1 MGNISGAPGPVDK
14 PTVKMDNFL
23 QRRGILTNHS
33 IGICRAVNKEMPQKD
48 YYKILGVSRNAD
60 PKGIR
65 DAFRKLAKKYHP
77 DKAGPEGK
85 DLFQDVQEAYEVLS
99 DPEKR
104 SSYDRQLRYEE
115 QAPGFGRKA
124 PIYDSTFQQGSFFG
138 DFCYCR
144 SAFGAWS
151 KYSSRNSRPQPDLIL
166 VLSREEAEE
175 GGSVEAI
182 VPFYGPCPQCGGTGE
197 QWFFPCMHCFGEG
210 LVRQRKRVR
219 LKIPVGVQ
227 DGAIIE
233 VPLQTVGSLR
243 HYLTILIQVR

>member
-1 MGNISGAPGPVDK
+1 
-14 PTVKMDNFL
+14 
-23 QRRGILTNHS
+23 
-33 IGICRAVNKEMPQKD
+33 MPQKD

-151 KYSSRNSRPQPDLIL
+151 RYSSRNSRPQPDLIL